1 MNCVCDDDDVDY
13 KYEDNFKNI
22 TKNNDYVVYDEQSS
36 PEILG
41 VEKVLGARE
50 SAPPVI
56 M

>member
-1 MNCVCDDDDVDY
+1 MNCVCNDDGVDY
-13 KYEDNFKNI
+13 KYEDNFENK
-22 TKNNDYVVYDEQSS
+22 TKHNDNVVDDEQS

-41 VEKVLGARE
+41 VEKVLVARE